1 MAVSDA
7 LSIDRAVNQ
16 RSSGGSGM
24 RLLSNLPI
32 AFKILIAV
40 GLMTLMAAAV
50 SGGSIR
56 ELYGLNELTQKLA
69 RDDAHSLYL
78 ASAANERMTRA
89 HQLTIELILASDQSE
104 IATIEHRID
113 EQIQQLKGLMSE
125 LRAFMDGVVEERTF
139 AEATNALDGY
149 LQMAAEVRKAARAND
164 DARAEML
171 LRQVA
176 PMFGRVD
183 SALTKLVQ
191 QQREDL
197 TSAAETA
204 EARLHTVVRTMV
216 IVTTV
221 GIGVVLALGLLII
234 RLQVSG
240 PLRAMA
246 ELMSALASGKLELEV
261 AGVTRRDEIGAMA
274 RAVEVF
280 KQNAREVR
288 ALERERVE
296 SAERATAERR
306 ELLGRLAT
314 GFEASVK
321 QVVDAVVDA
330 AGRMH
335 TTAGSLAE
343 QMREAVGRTNSAE
356 TASCDAA
363 ENVAMVAMA
372 SDELRTSI
380 EQIARQTDDSRRI
393 ARQATEQAE
402 HTGALITRL
411 DEASTRIGGAID
423 LISKIAA
430 QTNLLALNA
439 TIEAARAGEA
449 GKGFAVVAAEVKNL
463 ATQTARA
470 TDEIAAQVGETQDAA
485 RNTGQAITAIG
496 ETIRRIEAISS
507 GIAGAVDEQSASTRE
522 IGRNAG
528 EAARGTNTVSENLRL
543 ISGAA
548 STAGSGVEQVLGAA
562 DGLTRQATQ
571 LRSEVDRFLAEIR
584 AAA

>member
-7 LSIDRAVNQ
+7 LSIDRAVNH
-16 RSSGGSGM
+16 RTSGGSGM

-50 SGGSIR
+50 SGGSIK

-104 IATIEHRID
+104 IAAIEHRID

-125 LRAFMDGVVEERTF
+125 LREFMDGVVEERTF

-197 TSAAETA
+197 TGAAEMA
-204 EARLHTVVRTMV
+204 DARLHTVVRTMV

-221 GIGVVLALGLLII
+221 GIAVVLALGLLII

-246 ELMSALASGKLELEV
+246 ELMSALAAGKLELEV

-288 ALERERVE
+288 ALEHERVE

-335 TTAGSLAE
+335 ATARALAD

-356 TASCDAA
+356 TASRDAA

-372 SDELRTSI
+372 SDELRHSI

-411 DEASTRIGGAID
+411 DEASARIGGAID

-485 RNTGQAITAIG
+485 RNTGQAISAIG
-496 ETIRRIEAISS
+496 ETIRRIETISS

-528 EAARGTNTVSENLRL
+528 EAAQGTNTVSENLRL

-548 STAGSGVEQVLGAA
+548 STAGTGVEQVLGAA